1 MTEREKIYVEGCEA
15 LMEWIKCA
23 PKPENGA
30 VAVCVNAL
38 SKHIRE
44 VLGMWTEP
52 AQSSP
57 DQKCYLIGLT
67 FADLI
72 QLQNGGT
79 IEVNPKN
86 AGLLDLPTTI
96 FLGGT
101 EEHMAKGLAK
111 HPDATYKFTDSHG
124 DAKN

>member
-1 MTEREKIYVEGCEA
+1 MTEREQKYIDDCNLLLEQIRVIRGDEMGKA
-15 LMEWIKCA
+15 I
-23 PKPENGA
+23 
-30 VAVCVNAL
+30 CVNAL

-52 AQSSP
+52 AVSSP
-57 DQKCYLIGLT
+57 DKMCFLVGLT

-79 IEVNPKN
+79 IEVNPKD
-86 AGLLDLPTTI
+86 AGLLDMPTTI

-101 EEHMAKGLAK
+101 EEHMAKGMAK
-111 HPDATYKFTDSHG
+111 HPGTAHKFTDSHG